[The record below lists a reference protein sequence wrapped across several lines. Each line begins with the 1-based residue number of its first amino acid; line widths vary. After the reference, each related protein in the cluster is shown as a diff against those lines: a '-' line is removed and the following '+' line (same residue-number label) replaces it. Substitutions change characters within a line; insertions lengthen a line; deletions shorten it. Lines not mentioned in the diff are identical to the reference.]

1 MVEKITI
8 GWVGV
13 GKMGRAMCLRA
24 LAGGHGVKM
33 VEPRAENRAD
43 VIAAGG
49 EAVET
54 LAGLAEQV
62 DLVFLTLPDDAAL
75 RAVML
80 DPATGLAG
88 SVSGRHTV
96 VEMSTVSPAISG
108 EVAAALAARGAD
120 YLRAPISGSTATAAS
135 GALTVMASGP
145 RAAFDRCNA
154 VFASFA
160 SRSMHIGEGDESRYL
175 KLVINS
181 MVAGSSALLA
191 EALALGRAGNLST
204 ATMME
209 AILQSVVASPLLGYK
224 KDMVVSG
231 DFTPAFGL
239 TQMMKDLDLAL
250 DAARA
255 GGAPTALFQ
264 SIRRQYEA
272 AVEAGLGEKD
282 FFALASERR

>member
-13 GKMGRAMCLRA
+13 GKMGRAMCLRV
-24 LAGGHGVKM
+24 LAAGHGVKL

-43 VIAAGG
+43 VITAGG

-145 RAAFDRCNA
+145 RAAFDRCDA

-175 KLVINS
+175 KLVVNS